1 MKLDFSERTMDVG
14 TSAFNFVR
22 TVMVAGTG
30 GAEIN
35 ECLRAAE
42 KVRANDNDGW
52 VREWASL
59 AEEVHRTADRAMRAG
74 QTVTARQAYLRAS
87 NYYRAAMLSLPHTDG
102 RFDRYLTSSRECF
115 HEATKLLSPP
125 IEVVSIP
132 FGAAHLPGY
141 FLSAGEHNRPTLLV
155 LNGGDSTNEEMV
167 HWLGFAATA
176 RGWNCMIFEGP
187 GQWSALQSNPGLLM
201 RPDYEVPVRAVI
213 DYIVERDDVDPTK
226 IALYGPSLGSHLAAR
241 AAAFEKRLC
250 ACICSGLVID
260 VYEAWHAVWPRVLQ
274 NSPPYIFDFIFSLL
288 EKASPQLRGLA
299 NRFRWML
306 GVSKPC
312 EIMKAWRPYNI
323 RDIAPKI
330 GCPMLALYGEAEL
343 AQSNEHV
350 VLSALR
356 FVTALTCPVTIRIFE
371 FDQGW
376 AASHCQMGALA
387 PMQALVFD
395 WLNKITA
402 ETALEPRLDVGN
414 SFDVILRYLRGGE
427 TRREANGLV
436 KRFHA
441 GAVAR

>member
-1 MKLDFSERTMDVG
+1 MRLDFGERTMDVG

-22 TVMVAGTG
+22 TVMVAGTEA
-30 GAEIN
+30 AEIN
-35 ECLRAAE
+35 ECLLAAD
-42 KVRANDNDGW
+42 KIRANDNESW

-59 AEEVHRTADRAMRAG
+59 AEDVNRTADRAMRAG
-74 QTVTARQAYLRAS
+74 RTVTARQAYLRAS

-102 RFDRYLTSSRECF
+102 RLDQYLTSSRECF
-115 HEATKLLSPP
+115 HEAAKVLSPP

-141 FLSAGEHNRPTLLV
+141 FLSAGKPNRPTLLV

-167 HWLGFAATA
+167 HWFGFAAVA
-176 RGWNCMIFEGP
+176 RGWNCMTFEGP

-201 RPDYEVPVRAVI
+201 RPDYEVPVQAVI
-213 DYIVERDDVDPTK
+213 DYLVQRDDVDPAR

-241 AAAFEKRLC
+241 TAAFEKRLC
-250 ACICSGLVID
+250 ACICSGLVVD

-274 NSPPYIFDFIFSLL
+274 NSPPYIFDFVFSLL

-306 GVSKPC
+306 GASRPH
-312 EIMKAWRPYNI
+312 EIIEAWRPYNI
-323 RDIAPKI
+323 SDLAPKI
-330 GCPMLALYGEAEL
+330 GCPVLALYGEAEL
-343 AQSNEHV
+343 AQSNERV
-350 VLSALR
+350 ALSALR
-356 FVTALTCPVTIRIFE
+356 FIAALNCPVTVRIFQ

-395 WLNKITA
+395 WLDKVAAGTELA
-402 ETALEPRLDVGN
+402 PRRDVGN
-414 SFDVILRYLRGGE
+414 SFDVIQRYLRGGE
-427 TRREANGLV
+427 SRREADDLI
-436 KRFHA
+436 KRMHT
-441 GAVAR
+441 GAVAG